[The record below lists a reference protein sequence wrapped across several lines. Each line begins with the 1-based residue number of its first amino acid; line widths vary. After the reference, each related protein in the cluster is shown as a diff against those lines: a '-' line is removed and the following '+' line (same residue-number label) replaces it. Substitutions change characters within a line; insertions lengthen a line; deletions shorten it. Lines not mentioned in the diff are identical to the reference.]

1 MRTYTINEVAPGA
14 RGHMHALLYSSVVLL
29 HARWG
34 GILSYFFALADG
46 IVQQLAEWLNALFL
60 RERVVVMPGAIGLL
74 LPVQAI
80 LQATPV
86 YTRANHTHTHTYGIA
101 HAHAARRVR

>member
-1 MRTYTINEVAPGA
+1 
-14 RGHMHALLYSSVVLL
+14 MHALLYSSVVLL
-29 HARWG
+29 PARWG
-34 GILSYFFALADG
+34 GSLSYFFALADG

-60 RERVVVMPGAIGLL
+60 RERVVVMPGAVGLL

-86 YTRANHTHTHTYGIA
+86 YTRRANHTRARTHNMVSHTHTP
-101 HAHAARRVR
+101 RT